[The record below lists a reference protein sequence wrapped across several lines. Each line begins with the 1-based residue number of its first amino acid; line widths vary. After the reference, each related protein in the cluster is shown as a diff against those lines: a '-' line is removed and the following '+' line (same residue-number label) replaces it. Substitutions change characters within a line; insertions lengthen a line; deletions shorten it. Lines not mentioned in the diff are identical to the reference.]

1 MKDLKTKTQ
10 TEEFIERYW
19 WWVEGVFA
27 NFGLN
32 GTFSIM
38 TPLFSKKV
46 NTKSQRNRQLKLSEW
61 TGYLR
66 MKTKTTTINRKM
78 TRNLSG
84 KKLAQQMKHTRLCW
98 KVDEEK
104 EQGECKQAYY
114 CDVTMGFRR
123 YLSNSLHTSSEQG
136 LLHITLSVNHWK

>member
-66 MKTKTTTINRKM
+66 MKTKTTTINGKM

>member
-19 WWVEGVFA
+19 WWVEGVFEKFA

-66 MKTKTTTINRKM
+66 MKTNTTTINRKM
-78 TRNLSG
+78 TRNSSG

-123 YLSNSLHTSSEQG
+123 YLSNSLHTSSE
-136 LLHITLSVNHWK
+136 HVCYTLRFL